1 MQSEEGILYVVSTPI
16 GNLEDIT
23 LRALK
28 VLTESDIILCED
40 TRETLKILNH
50 YKISGPRLLRY
61 DEHVEAKRIPE
72 VKEYLRDGLKIS
84 LVTNAGTPT
93 IQDPGYRLVRA
104 LREEGF
110 RVVPVPGPSALI
122 AALSVSGCPTDS
134 FVFYGFLPRKEG
146 KRKKLMQTF
155 IEETRTIIFYESPE
169 RIARTIEEL
178 KGFEKLNDRFIF
190 IAREMTKLYEEYLF
204 CKLSDLDVSSLKTKG
219 EFVVVLEGAGE

>member
-1 MQSEEGILYVVSTPI
+1 MQSEKGVLFVVSTPI

-23 LRALK
+23 IRALK
-28 VLTESDIILCED
+28 VLSDSNIILCED
-40 TRETLKILNH
+40 TRETLKLLNH

-72 VKEYLRDGLKIS
+72 VKEYLRNGLKIS

-93 IQDPGYRLVRA
+93 IQDPGYRLVRS

-110 RVVPVPGPSALI
+110 KVIPVPGPSALI

-146 KRKKLMQTF
+146 KRRRLIETF
-155 IEETRTIIFYESPE
+155 VDETRTIIFYESPE
-169 RIARTIEEL
+169 RIVRTIKEL

-190 IAREMTKLYEEYLF
+190 IAREMTKLFEEYIF
-204 CKLSDLDVSSLKTKG
+204 CKLSELDVTTLKAKG
-219 EFVVVLEGAGE
+219 EFVVILEGSSE

>member
-72 VKEYLRDGLKIS
+72 VKKYLRDGLKIS

-155 IEETRTIIFYESPE
+155 INETRTIIFYESPE

-178 KGFEKLNDRFIF
+178 KGFEKLNGRFIF
-190 IAREMTKLYEEYLF
+190 IAREMTKLHEEYVF